1 MSDLSYFSA
10 KDITAVT
17 YNSTDLKAFVMG
29 LDGLEIEE
37 ITTRWR
43 APGSV
48 SKTTALTGQFDP
60 GDTTIKFILDGSA
73 TGPAVKCALSTSAT
87 LTITLATGLSI
98 TGTAKV
104 SKWSLGVPEEG
115 HDTLDVLLLWDGE
128 ATWDLVT

>member
-1 MSDLSYFSA
+1 MAYISG
-10 KDITAVT
+10 KDVTAVT
-17 YNSTDLKAFVMG
+17 YNSTDLKAYVMG

-37 ITTRWR
+37 LTTRWR

-60 GDTTIKFILDGSA
+60 SDTSIKFIMEGA
-73 TGPAVKCALSTSAT
+73 AAGPAVKCALSTSAT

-104 SKWSLGVPEEG
+104 TKWSLGIPEDG
-115 HDTLDVLLLWDGE
+115 HDTLDVTLTWDGA
-128 ATWDLVT
+128 ATWDLAT

>member
-1 MSDLSYFSA
+1 MAYYSG
-10 KDITAVT
+10 KDCSAVT
-17 YNSTDLKAFVMG
+17 FNSTDLKAFVMEIS
-29 LDGLEIEE
+29 GLEIEE

-60 GDTTIKFILDGSA
+60 ADVEIKFILDGSA

-87 LTITLATGLSI
+87 LTITLGTGLSI

-104 SKWSLGVPEEG
+104 AKWALGIPEDG
-115 HDTLDVLLLWDGE
+115 HDTLNVTFAWDGA
-128 ATWDLVT
+128 ATWDLAA

>member
-1 MSDLSYFSA
+1 MAYYSG
-10 KDITAVT
+10 KDVTAVT
-17 YNSTDLKAFVMG
+17 YNSTDLKAFVMSI
-29 LDGLEIEE
+29 DGLEIEE

-43 APGSV
+43 APGAT

-60 GDTTIKFILDGSA
+60 SDVSIKFILDGAA

-104 SKWSLGVPEEG
+104 SKWALGIPEDG
-115 HDTLDVLLLWDGE
+115 HDTLDVTFVWDGA
-128 ATWDLVT
+128 ATWDLAA